1 MPIQDW
7 KKEIWTIPNML
18 SIFRLVLIPV
28 YVYIYLHATETMHYV
43 VAAAI
48 LAVSCLTDM
57 VDGKIARRYNM
68 ISTLGKFLDPLA
80 DKCTQLALILCLA
93 VHHPALWALLCLF
106 VVKESFQLV
115 MMLVNLRKGKALDGA
130 LMAGKV
136 CTTVLFVSLIVMVLL
151 PGLSE
156 TTTNVITGICSV
168 FMCVSFAEYIRAYF
182 GKNKKV
188 QDLEK

>member
-7 KKEIWTIPNML
+7 KKEIWTIPNLL
-18 SIFRLVLIPV
+18 SIFRLILIPV
-28 YVYIYLHATETMHYV
+28 YIYVYLNATETAHYV

-48 LAVSCLTDM
+48 LAISCLTDM

-68 ISTLGKFLDPLA
+68 ISNVGKFLDPLA
-80 DKCTQLALILCLA
+80 DKCTQFALILCLA

-106 VVKESFQLV
+106 VVKESFQLI
-115 MMLVNLRKGKALDGA
+115 MMVVNLRKGKALNGA

-136 CTTVLFVSLIVMVLL
+136 CTTVLFVSLIVMVLF
-151 PGLSE
+151 PGLS
-156 TTTNVITGICSV
+156 TTTTTVMTVICFV
-168 FMCVSFAEYIRAYF
+168 FMCISFVEYIRAYF